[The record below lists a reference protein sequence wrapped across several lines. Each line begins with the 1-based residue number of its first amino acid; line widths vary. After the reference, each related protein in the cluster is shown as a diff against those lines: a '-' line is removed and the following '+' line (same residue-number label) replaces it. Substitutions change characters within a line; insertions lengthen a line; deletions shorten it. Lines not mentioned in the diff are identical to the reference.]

1 MAARDVRLKK
11 MRPMSTSPP
20 EIAVARRVK
29 AVDTLSVVGA
39 ATAGL
44 GLGALAP
51 GVLKTAAAPLFV
63 VGLVVHLAAMTAR
76 RRLDA
81 ERPAAWWEKAL
92 YWSCWAAIL
101 ALAGYLALIWLRA

>member
-1 MAARDVRLKK
+1 MAK
-11 MRPMSTSPP
+11 PPP
-20 EIAVARRVK
+20 EVALARR
-29 AVDTLSVVGA
+29 ARAIDTLSVVGA

-51 GVLKTAAAPLFV
+51 GILKTAAAPLLV

-76 RRLDA
+76 HRLDA

-92 YWSCWAAIL
+92 YWGCWAAIL
-101 ALAGYLALIWLRA
+101 ALAGYLAVVWTQA